1 MASNSNNLSKQGIQD
16 VYRTLITKFDNEG
29 KDVSVLRDRLSKLTL
44 RDKKKDRL
52 IMAEEL
58 TVRSDPESPG
68 TVVLNR
74 WPTED
79 EKVDD
84 LAREIE
90 EARLIEGVTTGNGTA
105 PNWNMLTVDELRDH
119 AADNE
124 INLRGASRKADIIAA
139 IVAGG

>member
-1 MASNSNNLSKQGIQD
+1 
-16 VYRTLITKFDNEG
+16 
-29 KDVSVLRDRLSKLTL
+29 
-44 RDKKKDRL
+44 
-52 IMAEEL
+52 MAEEL